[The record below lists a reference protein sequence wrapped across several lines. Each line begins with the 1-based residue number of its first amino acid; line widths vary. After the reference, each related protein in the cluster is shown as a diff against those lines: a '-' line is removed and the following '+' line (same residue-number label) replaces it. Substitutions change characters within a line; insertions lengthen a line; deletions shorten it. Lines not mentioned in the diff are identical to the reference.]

1 MIQCEYKVREG
12 SDKTMRSKRLN
23 ISFNDHIYNKLM
35 KKAEELNISAA
46 ELVRISVREKIVK
59 EGERTDGK

>member
-1 MIQCEYKVREG
+1 MK
-12 SDKTMRSKRLN
+12 SKRLN
-23 ISFNDHIYNKLM
+23 ISFNDHIYKQLI
-35 KKAEELNISAA
+35 KKADELKISAA

>member
-1 MIQCEYKVREG
+1 MK
-12 SDKTMRSKRLN
+12 SKRLN

-46 ELVRISVREKIVK
+46 ELVRISVREKIAK
-59 EGERTDGK
+59 EGDN